1 MGDGGV
7 SAAFPYLNHKMPE
20 KIAANYLAPPKPLE
34 FSELYSPRAEVPTA
48 INGQSLQKSFWRTRD
63 DLTFGLYEWRSKGWM
78 IVTCRDT
85 APKGSVYRTILL
97 DLRKLYFELEAKARG
112 DREPLLRKRDK
123 TLADDAQL
131 HKAAAA
137 FILARL
143 TVGTEELPWPTT
155 FAAPA
160 AAAAAAAAAAD
171 AVDAVAAAAGATV
184 TAAEEPV
191 TATAVAKEKMAVFSL
206 LSGDS
211 EVLELPCSLL
221 EGQPGLEAV
230 DPLTLK
236 LRPTPAPGPGA
247 ETAPAVAAPAG
258 EPVVAPVA
266 GERDGT
272 LPKLPAS
279 PAPSPDKPKGA
290 ATPAAVPKS
299 TGAGKLPSIAAAS
312 PPDKGKAKAAAPQ
325 SSKKP
330 K

>member
-48 INGQSLQKSFWRTRD
+48 INGQSLQKSYWRTRD

-97 DLRKLYFELEAKARG
+97 DLRKLYVELEAKARG
-112 DREPLLRKRDK
+112 DRELLLRKRDK
-123 TLADDAQL
+123 SLADDAQL

-143 TVGTEELPWPTT
+143 TIGTEELPWPTT
-155 FAAPA
+155 FSAPA
-160 AAAAAAAAAAD
+160 AADAADAVATAAAAAAAAAAD
-171 AVDAVAAAAGATV
+171 VATV
-184 TAAEEPV
+184 TAAEDSV
-191 TATAVAKEKMAVFSL
+191 TATAVAKEKMAVFSF

-236 LRPTPAPGPGA
+236 LRPTPVLGA
-247 ETAPAVAAPAG
+247 ETAPAVAAPV

-290 ATPAAVPKS
+290 ATPAAAPKS

-312 PPDKGKAKAAAPQ
+312 SPDKGKAKAAAPQ